1 MRLFLLLHTG
11 MPEHHQRRLTS
22 LEASFLY
29 REQSCQ
35 PMHIGGCGVYEGH
48 ISRQT
53 VVRLLEDRLHLLPRY
68 RQKVVA
74 APFGIAHPS
83 WEDDPHFDL
92 SHHVEERTLPEPGD
106 DRVLSTVGGRI
117 FAEPLDRAR
126 PLWKLSL
133 IRGRHDGNTAIIAK
147 VHYAMVE
154 GVTGTALTT
163 VLHDVRS
170 DAPPTPTP
178 PGDWKPAPIPDFLAQ
193 LQNALRDNITTTTK
207 LVVDQGLRLW
217 SGLQADP
224 PPQRQLG
231 TATDVLS
238 PFLRPVSCLPF
249 NGRLSGARQ
258 FAWTELAFPEIRAI
272 RSALGGTVNDVVL
285 TIISGGLGSYL
296 RAKGHKL
303 ESLELRLAYPVMF
316 RRHTAGDE
324 YEDETK
330 APFVSTMIVPLY
342 PGIAD
347 PVQRFAA
354 EHRAL
359 EELKTHRQAQAL
371 AELQTLSRFL
381 PPAVQALS
389 QQFGLPNSVA
399 NTVSLNVPGPQ
410 IPLYLAGHK
419 RLALYPIGP
428 LSANIGLFHVTSSYH
443 HKLTI
448 GVTVDPHLMP
458 DVWHYTD
465 CLHGAFQEL
474 REAADRATAPSGKTA
489 QHVA

>member
-1 MRLFLLLHTG
+1 
-11 MPEHHQRRLTS
+11 MPSHHQRRLTA

-29 REQSCQ
+29 REQPCQ

-48 ISRQT
+48 IPRQT
-53 VVRLLEDRLHLLPRY
+53 LVRLLQDRLHLLPRY

-83 WEDDPHFDL
+83 WEDDPDFDL
-92 SHHVEERTLPEPGD
+92 SHHIEERTLPEPGD
-106 DRVLSTVGGRI
+106 DRVLSSVGGRV
-117 FAEPLDRAR
+117 FAHPLDRAH
-126 PLWKLSL
+126 PLWKLIL
-133 IRGRHDGNTAIIAK
+133 LRGRHDGNTAIIAK
-147 VHYAMVE
+147 IHYAMVE
-154 GVTGTALTT
+154 GVAGTALTT
-163 VLHDVRS
+163 VLHDVRP
-170 DAPPTPTP
+170 DTPPTPSS
-178 PGDWKPAPIPDFLAQ
+178 DWKPDPIPDFLAQ
-193 LQNALRDNITTTTK
+193 LQNALRDTLTTTTK
-207 LVVDQGLRLW
+207 LMVDQGLRLW
-217 SGLQADP
+217 SGLRADST
-224 PPQRQLG
+224 PQHQLG
-231 TATDVLS
+231 TAADVLS

-249 NGRLSGARQ
+249 NGHLSDARQ

-272 RSALGGTVNDVVL
+272 RSALGGTVNAVVL

-303 ESLELRLAYPVMF
+303 ESLELRLACPVMF
-316 RRHTAGDE
+316 RRQSDPHEGE
-324 YEDETK
+324 IK
-330 APFVSTMIVPLY
+330 APFVSTLIVPLY

-359 EELKTHRQAQAL
+359 EELKTHRQAHAL
-371 AELQTLSRFL
+371 AELQTLSHFL

-399 NTVSLNVPGPQ
+399 DTVSLNVPGPQ

-428 LSANIGLFHVTSSYH
+428 LSANIGLFHVTSSYNH
-443 HKLTI
+443 RLTI

-465 CLHGAFQEL
+465 CLHGAFRELQEASS
-474 REAADRATAPSGKTA
+474 RTTAPSDKTT